1 MEEKRFETIESF
13 YKTLSRLKLKYYLL
27 NKFLMFKYDDDYSI
41 SNISPKK
48 CLDALD
54 KLLIDYPNY
63 ILVICDSTFCTVIYI
78 DNPEIYALLSLYLL

>member
-13 YKTLSRLKLKYYLL
+13 YKTLYRLRFKYYLL
-27 NKFLMFKYDDDYSI
+27 NKVLMFKYDDYSI

-48 CLDALD
+48 CLDVLN

-63 ILVICDSTFCTVIYI
+63 KLTICDSSYCTVIYI
-78 DNPEIYALLSLYLL
+78 DNPEVYASLSLYLL